1 VRKVYAPVRADW
13 SVMASGRGIHDRSRA
28 SFIVCGAV
36 DTAVRRYLPEAFACE
51 EVKNR
56 IMTALKRG
64 FSPKEV

>member
-1 VRKVYAPVRADW
+1 
-13 SVMASGRGIHDRSRA
+13 MASGRGIHDRSRA